1 MLILLRFLCHF
12 RTSIFLI
19 EITDYIVEDIRF
31 IQVRKLLQFEKNS
44 DEDCLR
50 ALNVPAL
57 IERKANKLIDANFG
71 SCFSY
76 RNQRLYS

>member
-1 MLILLRFLCHF
+1 MSF

-31 IQVRKLLQFEKNS
+31 IQVRKLLQFKENS

-50 ALNVPAL
+50 ALNVPPLA
-57 IERKANKLIDANFG
+57 ERKANKLIDTNFG
-71 SCFSY
+71 SYFSY